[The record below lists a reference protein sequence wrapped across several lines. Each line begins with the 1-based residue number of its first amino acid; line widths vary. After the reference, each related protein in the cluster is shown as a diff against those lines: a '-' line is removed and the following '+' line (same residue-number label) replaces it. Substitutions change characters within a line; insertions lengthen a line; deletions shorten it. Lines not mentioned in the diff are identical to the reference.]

1 SPAPTGTT
9 APSPRA
15 TPLIDVAV
23 ADLLIVVNQQ
33 LDRSGERLALELD
46 HTPFR
51 TADVSTVIRELNGS
65 ARFGSDALSALAPGP
80 SAADLAERLGVLYES
95 LREIAN
101 RTLRASITNA
111 PAFRLGAQQL
121 VEQLAELPALQDELI
136 RLRSGASSPSPSVA
150 PPSVTPSG
158 APSAGPSPTPS
169 IEPSPSS
176 PSIAPVGPSQV
187 VNGGFEEGV
196 GPPWSLRLAA
206 GARATLDAET
216 ESVAAGALAARVEI
230 QAQSPAYAGIVLRQ
244 SGMRLEA
251 GARYAIRVS
260 LRSGAPRDIRVQVS
274 SQAGDT
280 YLTRVAAANRAWSTS
295 SFVFTAPISDA
306 DAVIEFGLGRSA
318 ITTWIDE
325 VYFGPPLTIEP

>member
-1 SPAPTGTT
+1 MTWGRVDGTLRARGRGTGPEAVGGFAALVVVMVVALSVLPRSEGGSLDGGTGSPAPTGTT

-33 LDRSGERLALELD
+33 LDRSGERLAQELD

-80 SAADLAERLGVLYES
+80 SAADLAERLGALYES

-111 PAFRLGAQQL
+111 PAYRVGAQQL

-136 RLRSGASSPSPSVA
+136 RLRSGASSPSPSAATPSA
-150 PPSVTPSG
+150 PPSD
-158 APSAGPSPTPS
+158 APSDGPSPTPS
-169 IEPSPSS
+169 TEPPPAS
-176 PSIAPVGPSQV
+176 PSIAPAGPSQV
-187 VNGGFEEGV
+187 VNGGFEDGV
-196 GPPWSLRLAA
+196 GPPWSLRLAG
-206 GARATLDAET
+206 GARATLDAESD
-216 ESVAAGALAARVEI
+216 SVAAGALAARVEI

-244 SGMRLEA
+244 SGMQLEA
-251 GARYAIRVS
+251 GASYS
-260 LRSGAPRDIRVQVS
+260 
-274 SQAGDT
+274 
-280 YLTRVAAANRAWSTS
+280 
-295 SFVFTAPISDA
+295 
-306 DAVIEFGLGRSA
+306 
-318 ITTWIDE
+318 
-325 VYFGPPLTIEP
+325 